1 MTAVMRSL
9 MIAGASLGLCFG
21 LPGQVRAHAI
31 ESTLTYLNGDLQ
43 LRSSFSTGAPAAGA
57 VVRLLKADGSAGQ
70 ELGHMD
76 ASGTLQLTLPSMKQG
91 TVDLQ
96 IDGGPGH
103 RDYLALPIEQGKVQL
118 DSISQSETSAAP
130 WLALLGGSGAG
141 LGLYGSAALVGR
153 VRRQR
158 IG

>member
-76 ASGTLQLTLPSMKQG
+76 AITTIRASRY
-91 TVDLQ
+91 DL
-96 IDGGPGH
+96 
-103 RDYLALPIEQGKVQL
+103 V
-118 DSISQSETSAAP
+118 
-130 WLALLGGSGAG
+130 
-141 LGLYGSAALVGR
+141 
-153 VRRQR
+153 
-158 IG
+158 